1 MYRRRLRR
9 RSFALTCWTSDTSK
23 LFDVY
28 LAGEV
33 GMQPGA
39 VASKVVHQGY
49 GLNVTVFGSTPAN
62 S

>member
-1 MYRRRLRR
+1 
-9 RSFALTCWTSDTSK
+9 
-23 LFDVY
+23 VY

-33 GMQPGA
+33 AMQPGA